1 MFMSQQGLC
10 GLTNPFIT
18 CENSFRGLSV
28 RAPTQVLVTVYE
40 SKRAVWADESI
51 RHMWKEF

>member
-1 MFMSQQGLC
+1 MSQQGLC

-28 RAPTQVLVTVYE
+28 RAPTQVYVTVYE

-51 RHMWKEF
+51 RHKWKEF